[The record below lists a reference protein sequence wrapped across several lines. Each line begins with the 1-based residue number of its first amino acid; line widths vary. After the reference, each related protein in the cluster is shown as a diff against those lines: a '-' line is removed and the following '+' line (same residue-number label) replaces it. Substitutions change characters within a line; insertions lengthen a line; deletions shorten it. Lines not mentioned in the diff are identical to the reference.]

1 MPPFPALFVSHG
13 APTMA
18 IEDTPTRRF
27 LAELGGQIARP
38 RAVLAV
44 SSHWS
49 AGSPAIGA
57 CEAPATLHDFH
68 GFPEE
73 LYEID
78 YPAPGHL
85 DLTLRV
91 QELLKDKGIDAALD
105 AHRGLD
111 HAIWTP
117 LRLMYPQA
125 DIPVVPL
132 AVLPRE
138 NGAFHYKL
146 GQALRPLRDQGV
158 LILASGGITH
168 NLREYMVRGPEAPFE
183 PWAKAFT
190 DWVLEKSISRDDDA
204 LMTWE
209 QAPQALRN
217 HPSPE
222 HFLPFLVS
230 LGAATPGR
238 PARRLHQAQGW
249 GVLALD
255 AYVFG

>member
-1 MPPFPALFVSHG
+1 MSPVPALFVSHG

-18 IEDTPTRRF
+18 IEGTPTRRF
-27 LAELGGQIARP
+27 LAGLGGQIARP
-38 RAVLAV
+38 KAAVV
-44 SSHWS
+44 ISSHWS
-49 AGSPAIGA
+49 ANAPTIGSAP
-57 CEAPATLHDFH
+57 EPATLHDFH

-78 YPAPGHL
+78 YPAKGDP
-85 DLTLRV
+85 DLALRI
-91 QELLKDKGIDAALD
+91 QALLKDKGIEAALESK
-105 AHRGLD
+105 RGLD

-132 AVLPRE
+132 AVLPRQS
-138 NGAFHYKL
+138 GAFHFQL
-146 GQALRPLRDQGV
+146 GEVLRPLRSEGV

-168 NLREYMVRGPEAPFE
+168 NLREYMVRGPDAPVE
-183 PWAKAFT
+183 PWARAFT

-204 LMTWE
+204 LMNWE

-222 HFLPFLVS
+222 HFLPFLTA
-230 LGAATPGR
+230 LGAATPER
-238 PARRLHQAQGW
+238 PARRLHQAYGW

-255 AYVFG
+255 AYLFE